1 MKKGGKDLKKILSI
15 FLGAMVIFL
24 VSCSEEKTN
33 KENKEKEKNKTQ
45 QVNVDKGLLS
55 VTITLPASMFEDQNV
70 DQAIEDAKK
79 EGITAMKNSDGSVT
93 YKMSKKKHKEMMQ
106 EMKTNVIK
114 TIDDTKNGKD
124 FPSIKDVTYNNDF
137 SEFTLVVDKAAY
149 ENSMDGF
156 AVLGLGMS
164 GMMYELFN
172 SVKPEEYK
180 VTIFIKDQATQKV
193 FGQTVYP
200 DALDNQKY

>member
-1 MKKGGKDLKKILSI
+1 MKKGGKDVKKISSI
-15 FLGAMVIFL
+15 ILAAMVIFL
-24 VSCSEEKTN
+24 VSCSGEKTN
-33 KENKEKEKNKTQ
+33 NENKEKEKNKTQ

-79 EGITAMKNSDGSVT
+79 EGITAIKNSDGSVT

-106 EMKTNVIK
+106 EMKTNVMK
-114 TIDDTKNGKD
+114 TIDDTKSGKD
-124 FPSIKDVTYNNDF
+124 FPSIKDVTFNNDF

-156 AVLGLGMS
+156 AILGLGMA

-172 SVKPEEYK
+172 GVKPEEYK

-193 FGQTVYP
+193 FDQTVYP
-200 DALDNQKY
+200 DDLNNTQQ

>member
-15 FLGAMVIFL
+15 FLAAMVIFL
-24 VSCSEEKTN
+24 VSCSGEKTN

-79 EGITAMKNSDGSVT
+79 EGITATKNSDGSVT

-106 EMKTNVIK
+106 EMKTSVIK
-114 TIDDTKNGKD
+114 TIDDTKSGKD

-137 SEFTLVVDKAAY
+137 SEFTLVVDKEHMKIAWTDLLP
-149 ENSMDGF
+149 S
-156 AVLGLGMS
+156 
-164 GMMYELFN
+164 
-172 SVKPEEYK
+172 
-180 VTIFIKDQATQKV
+180 
-193 FGQTVYP
+193 
-200 DALDNQKY
+200 ALVCQV